1 MKSSSCFLKVLA
13 LNGLVFFSSVAVAED
28 NGCQF
33 DFTDRALK
41 VASCSVG
48 DGVEVIRLT
57 PVDQA
62 SDEADLSNL
71 PTFIIRGKES
81 KAVLKAM
88 VINSLSPY
96 DGFIKLPSPSAILH
110 FDDASKAVKL
120 KLSKMG
126 WELVDAKDVV
136 YERAD
141 GSEGAG
147 VVCSTLAKKIG
158 LEFVAVAQCN
168 GFYEA
173 DISNLKR
180 LLGFIEGQSNR

>member
-1 MKSSSCFLKVLA
+1 MKSSSCFLKILTLNWLVL
-13 LNGLVFFSSVAVAED
+13 FSSVTVAED
-28 NGCQF
+28 NDCQF
-33 DFTDRALK
+33 DLADRALK

-48 DGVEVIRLT
+48 DGVDIIKLT

-62 SDEADLSNL
+62 SDEANLSNL

-88 VINSLSPY
+88 LISSLSPY

-120 KLSKMG
+120 KLLQLG
-126 WELVDAKDVV
+126 WELVDAKDIV
-136 YERAD
+136 YKGAD

-147 VVCSTLAKKIG
+147 VVCSTLTKKIG

-180 LLGFIEGQSNR
+180 LLGFVEGQSNR